1 MVVSS
6 QLVGEQSCKTLFL
19 GTNLPV
25 AGDVVSNFSQI
36 TSTQKLP
43 VVARDNWFTFMDAV
57 DINGERLFGGSLG
70 QVKSS
75 FYPVFSY

>member
-1 MVVSS
+1 MAVSS
-6 QLVGEQSCKTLFL
+6 QSVGEESRKTSFL
-19 GTNLPV
+19 GTNLLV
-25 AGDVVSNFSQI
+25 TGDVVSNFSQI
-36 TSTQKLP
+36 TSSQELP

-70 QVKSS
+70 QVTSS